1 MRNGTAN
8 GRKRRILVVEDD
20 AVISAAITA
29 YLRAAGYEVDAVD
42 DGLKALRRIRYASP
56 DAIVLDLMLPGTD
69 GWQVIE
75 SVRADGVEAA
85 VVVVS
90 ARVSERDRVHAL
102 RMGADDYLCK
112 PFGMPELVARVES
125 ALRRTS
131 GGFQTTN
138 GAIEQPGLV
147 IDSELKR
154 VFVDGEDAGLTV
166 LEFRL
171 LHAMASESG
180 RALTPRP
187 AAPAGVGDAAHQ
199 ARPLGR
205 RVRPQAAGQARLPLG
220 RHTPTSTP
228 IPVSATASRPSPR
241 RPRRIRRRR
250 QRPPEIRSRL
260 VSSEPQAH
268 AVAEPDSSD
277 AALVDSLLEELG
289 ASRVGLLAEFVR
301 AYVRRV
307 PALLVGELETA
318 ELAAHV
324 AGLFAFMN
332 ERAPGE
338 LAVRAY
344 NPATETD
351 GWHSA
356 GSVVE
361 VSVEDSPFLVDTVST
376 EMHVHGLQVRA
387 VVHPVMGVER
397 SEGRPHRGDHARRG
411 APRGASRSCTSRPTA
426 ASTTTRSS
434 RCATT
439 SCRCSATC
447 AWRCAT
453 SCRWWSGSRR

>member
-1 MRNGTAN
+1 MRHGTAN

-180 RALTPRP
+180 RALTRDQLRRRVWGMPHTKRDRSVDVCVRKLRAKLDCRSATHTYIHTHP
-187 AAPAGVGDAAHQ
+187 GVGYRFAAEPKAPA
-199 ARPLGR
+199 
-205 RVRPQAAGQARLPLG
+205 
-220 RHTPTSTP
+220 
-228 IPVSATASRPSPR
+228 
-241 RPRRIRRRR
+241 
-250 QRPPEIRSRL
+250 
-260 VSSEPQAH
+260 
-268 AVAEPDSSD
+268 PDSAPPS
-277 AALVDSLLEELG
+277 AA
-289 ASRVGLLAEFVR
+289 A
-301 AYVRRV
+301 
-307 PALLVGELETA
+307 
-318 ELAAHV
+318 
-324 AGLFAFMN
+324 
-332 ERAPGE
+332 
-338 LAVRAY
+338 
-344 NPATETD
+344 
-351 GWHSA
+351 
-356 GSVVE
+356 
-361 VSVEDSPFLVDTVST
+361 
-376 EMHVHGLQVRA
+376 
-387 VVHPVMGVER
+387 
-397 SEGRPHRGDHARRG
+397 
-411 APRGASRSCTSRPTA
+411 
-426 ASTTTRSS
+426 
-434 RCATT
+434 
-439 SCRCSATC
+439 
-447 AWRCAT
+447 
-453 SCRWWSGSRR
+453 